1 MSHTTTNSNPVHV
14 SPVLTTS
21 PDNGCKRH
29 TRKGRCRMPVADPLT
44 SLCADHARRQQQRA
58 KAADLAAE
66 LIADLPEFN
75 SAIPINEF
83 LSRLL
88 RFQAQDRIP
97 PRRAAVMA
105 YTCNLLLRTLPAID
119 KELNPPPDDSEP
131 RIILDMPRPQR
142 D

>member
-1 MSHTTTNSNPVHV
+1 
-14 SPVLTTS
+14 
-21 PDNGCKRH
+21 
-29 TRKGRCRMPVADPLT
+29 MPVADPLT
-44 SLCADHARRQQQRA
+44 ALCTDHARRQRKQG
-58 KAADLAAE
+58 KAAGLAAE
-66 LIADLPEFN
+66 LIDGLTEFN

-105 YTCNLLLRTLPAID
+105 YTCNLLLRTLPAIEH
-119 KELNPPPDDSEP
+119 ELNPPDEP
-131 RIILDMPRPQR
+131 RQIILDMPGPER